1 MCWSVDALAESG
13 CDPLIVVV
21 PSEAAETAR
30 QILAGAGVVLAIGGV
45 RDKVLAA
52 QRAGIHTVVLPKENE
67 PDLED
72 LPSETRKG
80 IEFVLADHVDE
91 VLAAAFD
98 GAAPLKAPRRVGSPE
113 RKAAA
118 QA

>member
-1 MCWSVDALAESG
+1 MTGEVTLTG
-13 CDPLIVVV
+13 
-21 PSEAAETAR
+21 
-30 QILAGAGVVLAIGGV
+30 QVLAIGGV

-52 QRAGIHTVVLPKENE
+52 QRAGIRTVVLPRENE

-72 LPSETRKG
+72 LPNETRKG
-80 IEFVLADHVDE
+80 IAFVLADHVDE
-91 VLAAAFD
+91 VLATAFD